1 MHQRRVISQ
10 TLISVSVKHLPP
22 AALSCIHPSTS
33 TSSIAMS
40 EPSTSQ
46 LKAKE
51 KAAESEP
58 IDAGARSDEGDSG
71 SEGSADETV
80 AGSSAGQAPSTAS
93 KKKKKKRSKAAKAL
107 SALRPGGSKDEISD
121 DVVNIVLDKVRAEGG
136 EAAAVADPESVK
148 KALEQSRTLP
158 QTVNRLLTQRSLGRR
173 ILPDSPFLSVHDAM
187 SHFPRIR
194 AITCVDTGDRSLN
207 EIYIPGRPRP
217 RIVDEKSYKE
227 TKGHLRKVYPRLTS
241 VNGHDLR

>member
-1 MHQRRVISQ
+1 
-10 TLISVSVKHLPP
+10 
-22 AALSCIHPSTS
+22 
-33 TSSIAMS
+33 MS

-51 KAAESEP
+51 KVSESEP
-58 IDAGARSDEGDSG
+58 IDAGAHSDEGDSG

-80 AGSSAGQAPSTAS
+80 AGSSTGQAPSTAS

-148 KALEQSRTLP
+148 KALEQLKLREFLQGKTG
-158 QTVNRLLTQRSLGRR
+158 LG
-173 ILPDSPFLSVHDAM
+173 
-187 SHFPRIR
+187 
-194 AITCVDTGDRSLN
+194 GKN
-207 EIYIPGRPRP
+207 
-217 RIVDEKSYKE
+217 KKE
-227 TKGHLRKVYPRLTS
+227 TGGHKVCRAF
-241 VNGHDLR
+241 VCIE